1 MTSSSFQKGQ
11 CQSAKSCSLDSC
23 HKQVNKWAVWQSCS
37 NKVSLRDSSQ
47 AYLHTA
53 DQNLSKY
60 TYFTQLKKPNVLSIQ
75 HSQAPFASRV
85 GLYCLMIALKCLS
98 AAQISQNL
106 TLVCSF
112 NILALR
118 GLEDTFPH
126 KQHWGN
132 CSKVWVCSTSRWT
145 ITMFLITN
153 DQMRTIQVQ
162 FQESKLFNTVFN
174 KKL

>member
-1 MTSSSFQKGQ
+1 MSQTGEQMSSMAVLQQQSLIKGQ
-11 CQSAKSCSLDSC
+11 QS
-23 HKQVNKWAVWQSCS
+23 KQTVKPIC
-37 NKVSLRDSSQ
+37 
-47 AYLHTA
+47 
-53 DQNLSKY
+53 
-60 TYFTQLKKPNVLSIQ
+60 TQLTRTYPNIHTLPSWKSQIMLSIQ
-75 HSQAPFASRV
+75 HSQVPFASRV

-98 AAQISQNL
+98 AAQISPNL

-118 GLEDTFPH
+118 GLEDTFPL